1 MVEYA
6 ILAIGFYVASIS
18 LTLKLRQHH
27 PVFYK
32 EHRLMLW
39 IVTFALATPL
49 MFRSLFDGLNLTR
62 KWDQYFSDKTI
73 IYNTVFFIV
82 VDLFPIL
89 TQTTTLIFGVIR
101 HRQ

>member
-6 ILAIGFYVASIS
+6 ILAIGFYVAGIS

-49 MFRSLFDGLNLTR
+49 MFRSLLDGLNLTR
-62 KWDQYFSDKTI
+62 KWDKYFSDKTI